1 MIRNL
6 PIRITTEILEQQL
19 EQMGLAGK
27 YDLLHIPRDAH
38 KPDCSLGY
46 AFINLRDAAVASQV
60 ERAAKGLSWASF
72 SNSEKVCEVEFARV
86 QGLEALKRRF
96 AQRTRDAVHAP
107 HLIHGEAQPW
117 SAVHPVSKAN
127 VGIASE
133 PTTNQSCER
142 QACMPV
148 DVIAT
153 SLPDLQ
159 RWQR

>member
-1 MIRNL
+1 MTSSESRRGRARRAHEQQGVDRNRPTLMIRNL

-72 SNSEKVCEVEFARV
+72 SNSEKVCEVEFARLG
-86 QGLEALKRRF
+86 GLTLERGDGGACAGVRARGSSPP
-96 AQRTRDAVHAP
+96 AAASHC
-107 HLIHGEAQPW
+107 
-117 SAVHPVSKAN
+117 
-127 VGIASE
+127 VGTQLRGSE
-133 PTTNQSCER
+133 GFS
-142 QACMPV
+142 
-148 DVIAT
+148 
-153 SLPDLQ
+153 
-159 RWQR
+159 